1 MIKLKT
7 KFYNNK
13 LKTKKYFKI
22 LKYSKKFD
30 KKFIL
35 KNFGLF
41 LGDKTTFRFFSIF
54 EIIKRIK
61 LIKGDIVEF
70 GVWNGNNLLVI
81 KKISEYLNINKDI
94 IGYDHF
100 QGMPF
105 STDGNYFS
113 GDKKVLEYF
122 IKFFKFKKV
131 KLIDDDFNN
140 IHRYKKKI
148 KKISFAYVDCD
159 LYEETLK
166 ILNFIDHKI
175 TKGGIIAFDEALR
188 NTKKG
193 EAKALKEF
201 YQTRKK
207 KYKLIKR
214 LKFYQ
219 PDILLIRN

>member
-61 LIKGDIVEF
+61 LVKGDIVEF

-81 KKISEYLNINKDI
+81 KKAQS
-94 IGYDHF
+94 
-100 QGMPF
+100 MM
-105 STDGNYFS
+105 
-113 GDKKVLEYF
+113 
-122 IKFFKFKKV
+122 
-131 KLIDDDFNN
+131 
-140 IHRYKKKI
+140 
-148 KKISFAYVDCD
+148 
-159 LYEETLK
+159 
-166 ILNFIDHKI
+166 
-175 TKGGIIAFDEALR
+175 
-188 NTKKG
+188 
-193 EAKALKEF
+193 KAL
-201 YQTRKK
+201 
-207 KYKLIKR
+207 
-214 LKFYQ
+214 
-219 PDILLIRN
+219 N

>member
-61 LIKGDIVEF
+61 LVKGDIVEF

-113 GDKKVLEYF
+113 GDKKLLEYF

-140 IHRYKKKI
+140 IHHYKKKI

>member
-61 LIKGDIVEF
+61 LIKGDIIEF

-81 KKISEYLNINKDI
+81 KKITEYLNINKDI
-94 IGYDHF
+94 IGFDHF
-100 QGMPF
+100 KGMPF
-105 STDGNYFS
+105 STNGNYFL
-113 GDKKVLEYF
+113 GDKKLLEYF
-122 IKFFKFKKV
+122 IKFFKFKRV

-140 IHRYKKKI
+140 INRYKKKI

-166 ILNFIDHKI
+166 ILKFIDHKM